1 MKKNY
6 LLGIIVMGLIILSL
20 YSTYAMFTS
29 SVEMNNVIDM
39 NTIMNYTFKIN
50 GTQELTVSSKTELRF
65 NAIVEND
72 MYGSITYG
80 LYYKMINP
88 NTLPEGIVIA
98 EITDTTGIS
107 QGQLNENSKVTIPIS
122 IKNNSD
128 IEVTME
134 IGVVTGYATESQGIE
149 QLIYEDGQQP
159 ILDIVSPS
167 EVGESGCNSTIK
179 CTSKCNYKNIN
190 GEWLEYC
197 ECTTGKT
204 AENMGY
210 FAEFIQNMYNY
221 NILSASNYK
230 YNNVEYTKIDDL
242 SLMVDIGG
250 NIRYYGANPNNYVSF
265 NNELWRIIGVFKDID
280 DGNGNTSDRIKII
293 RSKSLANR
301 AWDTTGSLSWNVSTL
316 NTYFNNTYLKN
327 IDSSSQQLIDTV
339 VWNLGGTEEYTPPD
353 EAYKEERS
361 NVVPPGNEATWLGKI
376 ALMYPS
382 DYLYSSDLSKCTN
395 TNWEYDQA
403 NCRDTAWLKNVNE
416 DQWTITPQSF
426 YNSSIIEIYSSG
438 NLGASLPTKIRDIK
452 PALYLR
458 PEVKITGGTGTSTDP
473 YTLSL

>member
-149 QLIYEDGQQP
+149 QF
-159 ILDIVSPS
+159 
-167 EVGESGCNSTIK
+167 
-179 CTSKCNYKNIN
+179 NI
-190 GEWLEYC
+190 
-197 ECTTGKT
+197 
-204 AENMGY
+204 
-210 FAEFIQNMYNY
+210 
-221 NILSASNYK
+221 
-230 YNNVEYTKIDDL
+230 
-242 SLMVDIGG
+242 
-250 NIRYYGANPNNYVSF
+250 
-265 NNELWRIIGVFKDID
+265 
-280 DGNGNTSDRIKII
+280 
-293 RSKSLANR
+293 
-301 AWDTTGSLSWNVSTL
+301 
-316 NTYFNNTYLKN
+316 
-327 IDSSSQQLIDTV
+327 
-339 VWNLGGTEEYTPPD
+339 
-353 EAYKEERS
+353 
-361 NVVPPGNEATWLGKI
+361 
-376 ALMYPS
+376 
-382 DYLYSSDLSKCTN
+382 
-395 TNWEYDQA
+395 
-403 NCRDTAWLKNVNE
+403 
-416 DQWTITPQSF
+416 
-426 YNSSIIEIYSSG
+426 
-438 NLGASLPTKIRDIK
+438 
-452 PALYLR
+452 
-458 PEVKITGGTGTSTDP
+458 
-473 YTLSL
+473 